1 MIVNWRDADSQ
12 VLLADDCYRAAPAV
26 TKTTDD
32 SCELSRARARV
43 LEESGQLRRLVA
55 FCFPLPSSF
64 SLFLSSSFFL
74 ILSFSLFFSLSLLSS
89 MLERTRVVFFLE
101 ICEPFEF
108 ESNRSE
114 LHKI

>member
-32 SCELSRARARV
+32 SCELSSSRARV

-55 FCFPLPSSF
+55 FLLLSPF
-64 SLFLSSSFFL
+64 LFLP
-74 ILSFSLFFSLSLLSS
+74 LSFFFSLSLLSS
-89 MLERTRVVFFLE
+89 MLDERESCFFFRDMRT
-101 ICEPFEF
+101 I
-108 ESNRSE
+108 
-114 LHKI
+114 